1 MESTITQFQNAK
13 RQSTRETSYT
23 FVLEGH
29 PPETLTDNQRDLL
42 KHLSCDFA
50 QLLNRTDL
58 SDCLLN
64 VKGTYMA
71 VHRCVLAARSN
82 TFSAIMS
89 GNNSRLDP
97 DIKKGLETSVKN
109 NKLVISIDKTLPEIM
124 KQVIIFMYTAKCQ
137 LDERNA
143 YGLLDAAGRYDIK
156 SLKVYAAQFLINHIN
171 TNNVWKLIEASYVYG
186 NILLKQKCIDYFIE
200 NGKEVMGI
208 TELWKSFADRH
219 ADIVSDLLY
228 WTVHKDESH
237 LQTD

>member
-1 MESTITQFQNAK
+1 MNLIPF
-13 RQSTRETSYT
+13 
-23 FVLEGH
+23 LI
-29 PPETLTDNQRDLL
+29 
-42 KHLSCDFA
+42 
-50 QLLNRTDL
+50 
-58 SDCLLN
+58 
-64 VKGTYMA
+64 GTYMA